1 MSGAVPPAQPPP
13 RPRPE
18 RPLRPVR
25 PVPFW
30 RWRRNP
36 LRRRTDRLE
45 AWSALALVLLVPL
58 LGLTAL
64 FGAGDAAERHY
75 RAVAAREAQTRHH
88 LAAVLVRDA
97 PEHPEPGSDE
107 ARLARYPAEVR
118 FTAPDGRTRTAAAE
132 VPPGLAAGDGVRV
145 WVAAD
150 GTPAGPPMTADEIR
164 SRTMGWALL
173 AFLAVALA
181 GCAVH
186 GAAVLA
192 LRRRNLATWDA
203 HWAETAPRWTTS
215 T

>member
-1 MSGAVPPAQPPP
+1 MSGAIPPAQPPP
-13 RPRPE
+13 RPRPV
-18 RPLRPVR
+18 RPVR

-58 LGLTAL
+58 LGLAAL
-64 FGAGDAAERHY
+64 FTAGDTAERHY
-75 RAVAAREAQTRHH
+75 RALAEREARTRHH

-118 FTAPDGRTRTAAAE
+118 FTAPDGRTRTATAE
-132 VPPGLAAGDGVRV
+132 VTPGLAAGDGVRV

-150 GTPAGPPMTADEIR
+150 GTLTEPPMTSDEIR
-164 SRTMGWALL
+164 SRTMGWAML
-173 AFLAVALA
+173 AFLAVTLA
-181 GCAVH
+181 GFVVH
-186 GAAVLA
+186 GVAVLA
-192 LRRRNLATWDA
+192 LRRRNLAAWDA
-203 HWAETAPRWTTS
+203 RWAETAPRWTTS